1 MSAMIVFD
9 LTRTTARQL
18 ARGAVVCCCLGAV
31 AGCYSY
37 APVPIGALTPDM
49 TVRLELSAVAVDRLR
64 TGPDS
69 LARLVDGFKVSGT
82 VSRLQGDSLV
92 LAVPT
97 SFMEANVRLRTQMHD
112 LPIVRSDVQRAMSR
126 RLDKKRTTWTG
137 LAIGAI
143 GAAAVVYVLN
153 HGGESTG
160 ANGKPVD
167 PSETRFLPGR

>member
-9 LTRTTARQL
+9 LSYSAARRV
-18 ARGAVVCCCLGAV
+18 ARGAAVGCCLGAV

-37 APVPIGALTPDM
+37 APVPVAQLTPDM

-97 SFMEANVRLRTQMHD
+97 SYMEANVRLRTQMHD
-112 LPIVRSDVQRAMSR
+112 LPILRSEVRRVSSR
-126 RLDKKRTTWTG
+126 QLDRKRTTWTSV
-137 LAIGAI
+137 AVGAI

-160 ANGKPVD
+160 GNGKPVD
-167 PSETRFLPGR
+167 PSEIRLIPGR